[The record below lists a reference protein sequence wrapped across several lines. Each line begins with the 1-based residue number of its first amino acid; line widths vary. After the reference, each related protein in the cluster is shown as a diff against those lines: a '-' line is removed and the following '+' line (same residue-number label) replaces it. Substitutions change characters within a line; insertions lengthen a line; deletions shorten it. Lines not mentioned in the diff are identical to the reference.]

1 MPAVHF
7 NPTAVDYGETKQE
20 ERVDFNEL
28 MPDGEYP
35 LTVIAT
41 EKRENRAGTGAYILL
56 TFEVASGKYRR
67 KWVREYLNL
76 WNPNEQAV
84 EIAQRKLGQLCKAL
98 GIEHLSDTDELLNR
112 GVQAKIYTKP
122 GSNGY
127 EAQNA
132 IGGYSAMPA
141 QPELDDDV
149 PF

>member
-1 MPAVHF
+1 MAAIHF
-7 NPTAVDYGETKQE
+7 NPTAVDYGNSKED

-41 EKRENRAGTGAYILL
+41 EKRDNKAGTGSYILL
-56 TFEVASGKYRR
+56 TLEVASGKYER

-98 GIEHLSDTDELLNR
+98 GIEHLGDSDELLNR
-112 GVQAKIYTKP
+112 TVQAKIVTKP

-127 EAQNA
+127 DAQNVVA
-132 IGGYSAMPA
+132 VYSAPPK
-141 QPELDDDV
+141 QLELDDDV

>member
-1 MPAVHF
+1 MAAIHF
-7 NPTAVDYGETKQE
+7 NPTAVDYGNSKED

-41 EKRENRAGTGAYILL
+41 EKRDNKAGTGSYILL
-56 TFEVASGKYRR
+56 TLEVASGKYER

-98 GIEHLSDTDELLNR
+98 GIEHLGDSDELLNR
-112 GVQAKIYTKP
+112 TVQAKIVTKP
-122 GSNGY
+122 GSNCY
-127 EAQNA
+127 DAQNVVA
-132 IGGYSAMPA
+132 AYSAPPK
-141 QPELDDDV
+141 QLELDDDV

>member
-1 MPAVHF
+1 MAAVHF
-7 NPTAVDYGETKQE
+7 NPTAVDYGNRQE
-20 ERVDFNEL
+20 ETRVDFNEL

-41 EKRENRAGTGAYILL
+41 EKRDNKAGTGSYILL
-56 TFEVASGKYRR
+56 TLEVASGKYER

-98 GIEHLSDTDELLNR
+98 GIEHLGDSDELLNR
-112 GVQAKIYTKP
+112 TVQAKIVTKP
-122 GSNGY
+122 GSNGF
-127 EAQNA
+127 EAQNVVA
-132 IGGYSAMPA
+132 VYSAPPK
-141 QPELDDDV
+141 QLELDDDV

>member
-1 MPAVHF
+1 MAAIHF
-7 NPTAVDYGETKQE
+7 NPTAVDYGNSKED

-28 MPDGEYP
+28 MPDGEYS

-41 EKRENRAGTGAYILL
+41 EKRDNKAGTGSYILL
-56 TFEVASGKYRR
+56 TLEVASGKYER

-98 GIEHLSDTDELLNR
+98 GIEHLGDSDELLNR
-112 GVQAKIYTKP
+112 TVQAKIVTKP

-127 EAQNA
+127 DAQNVVA
-132 IGGYSAMPA
+132 VYSAPPK
-141 QPELDDDV
+141 QLELDDDV

>member
-1 MPAVHF
+1 MAAVHF
-7 NPTAVDYGETKQE
+7 NPTAVDYGNRQE
-20 ERVDFNEL
+20 ETRVDFNEL

-41 EKRENRAGTGAYILL
+41 EKRDNKAGTGSYILL
-56 TFEVASGKYRR
+56 TLEVASGKYER

-98 GIEHLSDTDELLNR
+98 GIEHLGDSDELLNR
-112 GVQAKIYTKP
+112 TVQAKIITKP
-122 GSNGY
+122 GSNGF
-127 EAQNA
+127 EAQNVVA
-132 IGGYSAMPA
+132 VYSAPPK
-141 QPELDDDV
+141 QLELDDDV